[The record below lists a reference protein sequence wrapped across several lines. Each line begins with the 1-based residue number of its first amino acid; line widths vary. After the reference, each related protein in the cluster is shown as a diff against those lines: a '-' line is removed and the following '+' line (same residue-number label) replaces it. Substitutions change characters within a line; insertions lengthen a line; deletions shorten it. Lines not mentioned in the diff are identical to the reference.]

1 MPGPQGVDA
10 TSIRASCANPW
21 QLPPNNQPNCIMPTG
36 WTMPVFDV
44 KLRPLPLTG
53 GSGRGALLVGALA
66 ALTASL
72 AGVVW
77 RRRRAPGPEPGGG
90 HP

>member
-1 MPGPQGVDA
+1 
-10 TSIRASCANPW
+10 
-21 QLPPNNQPNCIMPTG
+21 
-36 WTMPVFDV
+36 V